1 MAEDNIKEIIANSK
15 NMSLSDLGGA
25 LLSRSSKIRSQRE
38 SRSKRQEKV
47 NKILAVLLGGQ
58 AIFQK
63 VAQNRMKDL
72 DGIAK
77 RMQSGTKKQA
87 KQLMEISTVLKD
99 VDPTMLSNP
108 NALEEYKKGGTFK
121 KAFDTA
127 IYTSYVVP
135 HFTGLGED
143 VKAKFLESTTMGSK
157 PEIMDKYGREVAE
170 YFFTPNTID
179 SRSRAQVFMQAGNE
193 LFSGDKGFEVDE
205 DVVSSFLNIDSSDLN
220 RKITDKALQEVKA
233 IGGELS
239 WFNAPRLLV
248 NSIFKNRETGEGVWK
263 RTITDPETG
272 EKIKVA
278 DKSRFSRISDGDIN
292 LQPPS
297 LDIALRKIKLFD
309 AMPNA
314 SEAIDILNGSTDWLE
329 VGKKKYIENEQGD
342 APVGGTF
349 HQAFR
354 RVLFDEETQKL
365 NNLDRGI
372 LEALDEHM
380 FTDVTDIDK
389 FGKDKLVS
397 RWYGTI
403 AMIQND
409 PELKAKLGI
418 TGNTT
423 EKIQDQA
430 LIYLLKDKGVVQD
443 KQARRFFFG
452 KDDTWTWAGQNP
464 EDVDNFN
471 YSFEKIDAHLS
482 PSFTIND
489 NGNLQPTPPLKNQ
502 DDQTVVANSMA
513 LIRELQKANK
523 ADLTENMIVQ
533 VYNNPTNDPVIN
545 QFKEVITPKYPT
557 ALDFND
563 AIQNQG
569 YENVYTTLIDTP
581 MPTATTPTTTVSSDL
596 TAKELRELG
605 YFKAPETYTDPYAS
619 AKDIAAKGQT
629 GVQVFGKAVIKA
641 PAAIYSAGVR
651 QVDRQAETL
660 LERHFKGSVNA
671 TDQQLQQAMQRLNIN
686 SLEEARQKYSVE

>member
-38 SRSKRQEKV
+38 SRSRRQEKV

-248 NSIFKNRETGEGVWK
+248 NSIFKKKGEGN
-263 RTITDPETG
+263 
-272 EKIKVA
+272 
-278 DKSRFSRISDGDIN
+278 KSRFSRISDGDIN

-354 RVLFDEETQKL
+354 RVLFDEKTQKL

-380 FTDVTDIDK
+380 FTDPTSIDK

-409 PELKAKLGI
+409 SELKAKLGI
-418 TGNTT
+418 TGNAT

-430 LIYLLKDKGVVQD
+430 LIYLLKEKGVVQD

-471 YSFEKIDAHLS
+471 YNFEKIDAHLS

-489 NGNLQPTPPLKNQ
+489 NGNLQSTPPLKNQ
-502 DDQTVVANSMA
+502 DDKTVLANSMA

-533 VYNNPTNDPVIN
+533 VYNNPTNDSVIE
-545 QFKEVITPKYPT
+545 QFKQIIIPKYPT

-569 YENVYTTLIDTP
+569 FENVYNTLGTP
-581 MPTATTPTTTVSSDL
+581 MPPASSSVKGMGDLGFTEEQIKPSYPQGDGYLNPDVKDWWQEQKEKPRIRDIEKYYESPGTTPFQISHRRKSFDDALKV
-596 TAKELRELG
+596 LG
-605 YFKAPETYTDPYAS
+605 ITE
-619 AKDIAAKGQT
+619 
-629 GVQVFGKAVIKA
+629 
-641 PAAIYSAGVR
+641 
-651 QVDRQAETL
+651 
-660 LERHFKGSVNA
+660 
-671 TDQQLQQAMQRLNIN
+671 
-686 SLEEARQKYSVE
+686 EEARQKYSVE